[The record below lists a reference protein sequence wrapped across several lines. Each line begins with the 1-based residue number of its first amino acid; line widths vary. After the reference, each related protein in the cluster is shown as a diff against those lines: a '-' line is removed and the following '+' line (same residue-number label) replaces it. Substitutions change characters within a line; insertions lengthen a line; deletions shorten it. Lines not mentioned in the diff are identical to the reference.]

1 MGLFG
6 SRKLGTTSTHVPFGE
21 RSSPRLSSLASRALT
36 YPESLSHDEIKSLAG
51 SVLTQAPDHNR
62 SGISRLLAAYD
73 ETTSPNLASL
83 AARALNW
90 PELIT
95 HDEIKSLAGSVLTQA
110 PNRMQRA

>member
-1 MGLFG
+1 MGLFE
-6 SRKLGTTSTHVPFGE
+6 SRKLGTTSIHVPYGE
-21 RSSPRLSSLASRALT
+21 CSSSRLSSLASRALS
-36 YPESLSHDEIKSLAG
+36 YPESLTHDEIKSLAG

-62 SGISRLLAAYD
+62 SGISKLLAAYG

-90 PELIT
+90 PGLMT
-95 HDEIKSLAGSVLTQA
+95 PDEIKSLAGSVLTQA